1 MGVWENTSW
10 VRSIAVFINGEI
22 RLFAAF
28 IFKSRMLIFA
38 VSSSGSG
45 ILRNGGSRFS
55 DYCSGFDYKR
65 STGISIDFSHG
76 SPSCCFGSNLIHG
89 SGFGFWKC
97 NNIYIIDKDL
107 KFGFGFIRFCIEW
120 YLGRL
125 KRPCYNVVSGSMVF
139 YKANM
144 CSKDSRFRALDEF
157 SMTSGLYPNMFKSTV
172 FYGNVPDT
180 VKNEIQLAMPF
191 REGVLPAR
199 YLGIPLTAKTLSI
212 ADCRVLIEKVKNRI
226 LDWRNKLL
234 SLAGKLQLVAS
245 NFVWSKNDAAKG
257 IASVAWKEVC
267 RPKDEGGLG
276 LKSLKVINHAL
287 MVKHLWNIASKKDSL
302 WVKWLNVY
310 RIKGMWG
317 TKLEMGEVVLSGMTS
332 GTPMGRYSVR
342 FKEVID
348 VPVPVLDHDRDDMAL
363 WFDKQN
369 VEVRF
374 SVKEAWRVLRPDVPK
389 VLRHKHVW
397 FSQCIP
403 RHAFIL
409 WMAIKGR
416 LKTQDRISRWFSAD
430 NMVCPFCKSCKDSH
444 SHLFFQCGFA
454 QGVWER
460 LKSMN
465 RLEDLSCVWAE
476 IISGISIRKAN
487 NTLWSII
494 QRLVLG
500 AAVYFI
506 WRERNFRL
514 FRNLERSNDVVFDN
528 IVDTV
533 RLKLLGLNIKRSVE
547 SDKAAA
553 IWRLPIKDVG
563 KEWNFVWSKNDAAKG
578 IANVAW
584 KESVRFKE
592 VIDVPVPVLDHDRDD
607 MALWFDKQN
616 VEVQFSVKEAWRVL
630 RPDVPKVL
638 WHKHVWFSQCIP
650 KHAFILWMAIKGRLK
665 TQDRISRWFSADNM
679 VCPFCKS
686 CQSSSQS
693 PFSSIVFCSSVWERL
708 KSMSRIEDFLV
719 FGLRLSLASCYLEVT
734 ISEDV
739 GKEWSVCYG
748 EWVGSV
754 VDLFGFIANVSMQFD
769 SLKGVWVNTSRVRII
784 ATFINGVIRL
794 CCCTLFISSGG
805 LAAAGGS
812 IFSGLLVIK
821 GYSVFMF

>member
-45 ILRNGGSRFS
+45 ILRNGVMGYLVAVLVLILFMVLEGLKGHVITWFLVLW
-55 DYCSGFDYKR
+55 Y
-65 STGISIDFSHG
+65 STK
-76 SPSCCFGSNLIHG
+76 LICAQRIQG
-89 SGFGFWKC
+89 SG
-97 NNIYIIDKDL
+97 IIFD
-107 KFGFGFIRFCIEW
+107 
-120 YLGRL
+120 
-125 KRPCYNVVSGSMVF
+125 
-139 YKANM
+139 
-144 CSKDSRFRALDEF
+144 
-157 SMTSGLYPNMFKSTV
+157 
-172 FYGNVPDT
+172 
-180 VKNEIQLAMPF
+180 Q
-191 REGVLPAR
+191 
-199 YLGIPLTAKTLSI
+199 
-212 ADCRVLIEKVKNRI
+212 
-226 LDWRNKLL
+226 
-234 SLAGKLQLVAS
+234 
-245 NFVWSKNDAAKG
+245 
-257 IASVAWKEVC
+257 
-267 RPKDEGGLG
+267 
-276 LKSLKVINHAL
+276 HAQ
-287 MVKHLWNIASKKDSL
+287 
-302 WVKWLNVY
+302 
-310 RIKGMWG
+310 
-317 TKLEMGEVVLSGMTS
+317 
-332 GTPMGRYSVR
+332 R

-348 VPVPVLDHDRDDMAL
+348 VPVPVLDHDRDDITL

-374 SVKEAWRVLRPDVPK
+374 SVKEAWRVLGPDVPK

-506 WRERNFRL
+506 WRERNFRFCEVGWGGLGYL
-514 FRNLERSNDVVFDN
+514 FWVGVIRECRVDYSYVMVMMLRVRWLVFSLFGKHSFLNNFYGLTWSHMFSMENEGIRVMWIWSDKGHSFWPPLYDNRYCFFSPWEGCKPSLDASWDWVQVISCCHACLSYLVLKVICLTEWVRFSLCVFGGTPSMLERL
-528 IVDTV
+528 
-533 RLKLLGLNIKRSVE
+533 RMLNFGICIFLYLIM
-547 SDKAAA
+547 
-553 IWRLPIKDVG
+553 IW
-563 KEWNFVWSKNDAAKG
+563 
-578 IANVAW
+578 
-584 KESVRFKE
+584 
-592 VIDVPVPVLDHDRDD
+592 
-607 MALWFDKQN
+607 
-616 VEVQFSVKEAWRVL
+616 
-630 RPDVPKVL
+630 
-638 WHKHVWFSQCIP
+638 
-650 KHAFILWMAIKGRLK
+650 
-665 TQDRISRWFSADNM
+665 
-679 VCPFCKS
+679 
-686 CQSSSQS
+686 
-693 PFSSIVFCSSVWERL
+693 
-708 KSMSRIEDFLV
+708 
-719 FGLRLSLASCYLEVT
+719 
-734 ISEDV
+734 
-739 GKEWSVCYG
+739 
-748 EWVGSV
+748 
-754 VDLFGFIANVSMQFD
+754 FD

-812 IFSGLLVIK
+812 IFLVFWLLKDIQFSCSGQVWFSYGSSLGCSGLGLSKDSGTGFEKLIQISIVFRMSSSDSDMFRWNVDGSISMILLVYFHDHILGNLNMGQFKVTVNLVYIWEEAPSMSLGRGTPYVFGKRHPVGPWEGAPSRTLGK
-821 GYSVFMF
+821 GTHMVTTHNNMNCG